1 PRRPR
6 SLLCTAATPLHPRR
20 SRLLLRPPPEPRSPS
35 AAAGSYHPSRPALL
49 LLARSLAPDYCRRA
63 AASSPEPR
71 SPSAAAGSYHLPRP
85 APREAPSAAAATIIA
100 ASFPLR
106 VVPPSAATASAPVA
120 ASAAPVFAD
129 AVSASLYRRLGPR
142 LRAVREQEFRR
153 GRAVA
158 VAPPQIET
166 RCRPAANASG
176 SRLRSHHSH
185 VIFSPTGLPLA
196 ACTSS
201 VG

>member
-1 PRRPR
+1 
-6 SLLCTAATPLHPRR
+6 
-20 SRLLLRPPPEPRSPS
+20 PEPRSPS